1 MRIESTSVLVLGG
14 GLVGLSA
21 ATFLAWRGVP
31 TVLVEKHE
39 GSSPHPRAAG
49 FTPRTTELY
58 RAVGFAEA
66 FPVLPKERSVRRVRA
81 RSLAGEWFEEQHWT
95 PPAEQAS
102 VTIDYSPVSGVGLT
116 QDQLEP
122 LLRAHADRLGADMR
136 FGTRLL
142 SFDQHDDGVRAVLL
156 DAEGVDTEIRADYL
170 IAADGHRSSVRE
182 SLAIGRTGRGHVHTG
197 RSVMFR
203 APLQSY
209 LEKGI
214 AQFSIDQP
222 DFQAFLTTYGDERW
236 LLFYDDALDDT
247 SPEMLGSLIRKAI
260 GRTDI
265 DAEIVVTG
273 RWVVDALVADRY
285 RDGRIFLAGDAAHTL
300 PPNRGAYS
308 ANSGIEDVHNL
319 AWKLAEVLSRRSGPD
334 LLDSYEPERRPIALL
349 CHEQIFARTDP
360 DEHTPIID
368 DEAMAF
374 GYLYRSPILPDA
386 DPNLPAA
393 QRPEIWAGQP
403 GTRAPHLWLSRSGSH
418 LSTLDVLQGGW
429 VLLGEAGLW
438 RNAARRTTET
448 LGIPVTY
455 QQLGVDLKINAPQ
468 DFRTAFGITAT
479 GASLIRPDGYIAW
492 RCTREPD
499 DPTAALTD
507 ALALRAVANRQ

>member
-58 RAVGFAEA
+58 RAVGLAEA

-122 LLRAHADRLGADMR
+122 LLRAHADRL
-136 FGTRLL
+136 
-142 SFDQHDDGVRAVLL
+142 
-156 DAEGVDTEIRADYL
+156 
-170 IAADGHRSSVRE
+170 
-182 SLAIGRTGRGHVHTG
+182 
-197 RSVMFR
+197 
-203 APLQSY
+203 
-209 LEKGI
+209 
-214 AQFSIDQP
+214 
-222 DFQAFLTTYGDERW
+222 
-236 LLFYDDALDDT
+236 
-247 SPEMLGSLIRKAI
+247 
-260 GRTDI
+260 
-265 DAEIVVTG
+265 
-273 RWVVDALVADRY
+273 
-285 RDGRIFLAGDAAHTL
+285 

-319 AWKLAEVLSRRSGPD
+319 AWKLAEVLSSRSGPD
-334 LLDSYEPERRPIALL
+334 LLDSYEAERRPIALL

-438 RNAARRTTET
+438 RHAARRTTET

-455 QQLGVDLKINAPQ
+455 QQLGVDSSRGQPVWQ
-468 DFRTAFGITAT
+468 MSRRGH
-479 GASLIRPDGYIAW
+479 
-492 RCTREPD
+492 
-499 DPTAALTD
+499 AA
-507 ALALRAVANRQ
+507 RHHGRGVWSSS